1 MLLSCDSMKF
11 RTLSLVILSFVFLV
25 SIVFAKDYDLSVSVS
40 PKTMNIYPCGNP
52 ASFDVDID
60 NLGELEDTYSIA
72 ITGLPDGWYTLS
84 EDSITLGSGESG
96 RVYLFVT
103 ASCPEK
109 IETGTFKVFVT
120 ASDGASASDSFTL
133 EVISDHKI
141 QVTMPEEIKTCLQE
155 GLDVEATIKNA
166 GNYTEDVTLTL
177 SGSASDFAE
186 LEDDSIT
193 LEPFEEKTVKITV
206 KPTDETEVGGY
217 DLELGA
223 ESTSSYAVS
232 TDSSAVNVV
241 ECYKVDVTYPEKVE
255 VCVDEVADFEI
266 TIKNTGLK
274 EDSYELNIEEL
285 NYTETAELEQ
295 DEPKTFSISFLK
307 DEVGSYD
314 LDFVVESDF
323 VKEGGTITFN
333 VLRCYGAELSVEETA
348 IEMEVGKGKLV
359 KAKLTNLGMKSD
371 TFEITSDVDWV
382 SIKPDTITLEPNE
395 SKDIYIYYSPKYG
408 MTGTF
413 ETVLSAASE
422 NSQSDVDMKLT
433 VSGAGV
439 ATTAETTIK
448 EGEKEETTTV
458 KPEEEV
464 PTGKAV
470 EGLFSQI
477 WDNKILRALMIAV
490 IVVIIILIIVYLVV
504 MR

>member
-1 MLLSCDSMKF
+1 MKF
-11 RTLSLVILSFVFLV
+11 RTLSLAILSFVFLV
-25 SIVFAKDYDLSVSVS
+25 SVVFAKDYDLSVSVS
-40 PKTMNIYPCGNP
+40 PKSMKIYPCGDP

-72 ITGLPDGWYTLS
+72 ITGLPDGWYSLS
-84 EDSITLGSGESG
+84 EDSINLGPGESG

-103 ASCPEK
+103 ASCSGE
-109 IETGTFKVFVT
+109 IETGIFKVFVT

-133 EVISDHKI
+133 EVIPDRKI

-155 GLDVEATIKNA
+155 SLDVEATIKNG

-186 LEDDSIT
+186 LKEDSIT
-193 LEPFEEKTVKITV
+193 LEPFEEKNVNIAV
-206 KPTDETEVGGY
+206 IPTGGTEVGDY
-217 DLELGA
+217 DLELEA
-223 ESTSSYAVS
+223 KSTSSYAIS
-232 TDSSAVNVV
+232 KDSGIVNVV
-241 ECYKVDVTYPEKVE
+241 ECYKVDIKYPEKVE
-255 VCVDEVADFEI
+255 TCVDEVAEFEI
-266 TIKNTGLK
+266 TIENIGLK
-274 EDSYELNIEEL
+274 KDSYELSIEEL
-285 NYTETAELEQ
+285 NYTEVVELEQ
-295 DEPKTFSISFLK
+295 DESKTFAVSFLK

-314 LDFVVESDF
+314 LGFVAESDF
-323 VKEGGTITFN
+323 VKEEGTITFD
-333 VLRCYGAELSVEETA
+333 VLRCYGAELSVEETTVD
-348 IEMEVGKGKLV
+348 MELGRGKLI
-359 KAKLTNLGMKSD
+359 KAKITNLGAKSD

-395 SKDIYIYYSPKYG
+395 SEDIYVYYSPKYG

-439 ATTAETTIK
+439 VTTVETAIK

-464 PTGKAV
+464 PTGEAV
-470 EGLFSQI
+470 GGLFSQV